1 MSLLRRKGLFESTK
15 VLFLPIAA
23 ISPNPDQPRTCFSRE
38 GLEALAASCPGV
50 SHPVTLP
57 WRDDAL
63 DLATFWRQWLSWQ
76 ATPAQKAWAF
86 HDALA
91 CGLAAMAR
99 DCATVRGIDTMV
111 CSGGVLHNRLLAAR
125 LTFYLA
131 DFTLLFAQQLPA
143 GDGAIA
149 YGQAVIAAARGQ
161 AQGIQP

>member
-1 MSLLRRKGLFESTK
+1 MPLPAPLDCAPESLSYEGE
-15 VLFLPIAA
+15 AA
-23 ISPNPDQPRTCFSRE
+23 CR
-38 GLEALAASCPGV
+38 LEALAASCPGV

-111 CSGGVLHNRLLAAR
+111 CSGGVRA
-125 LTFYLA
+125 
-131 DFTLLFAQQLPA
+131 
-143 GDGAIA
+143 
-149 YGQAVIAAARGQ
+149 
-161 AQGIQP
+161 

>member
-1 MSLLRRKGLFESTK
+1 M
-15 VLFLPIAA
+15 
-23 ISPNPDQPRTCFSRE
+23 
-38 GLEALAASCPGV
+38 
-50 SHPVTLP
+50 
-57 WRDDAL
+57 L
-63 DLATFWRQWLSWQ
+63 DLATFWRQWLNWQ

-99 DCATVRGIDTMV
+99 DCATARGIETMV

-161 AQGIQP
+161 AQGTQQ

>member
-1 MSLLRRKGLFESTK
+1 VACALDCAPESLSYEGE
-15 VLFLPIAA
+15 AA
-23 ISPNPDQPRTCFSRE
+23 CR
-38 GLEALAASCPGV
+38 LEALAASCPGV

>member
-1 MSLLRRKGLFESTK
+1 MKAKRPVGWRRWPPAAPASATRLRCRGATT
-15 VLFLPIAA
+15 
-23 ISPNPDQPRTCFSRE
+23 R
-38 GLEALAASCPGV
+38 
-50 SHPVTLP
+50 
-57 WRDDAL
+57 L